1 MEGLGQV
8 SLSLRPSQ
16 SALIPIL
23 ISSVAIYIGSSAN
36 AYSVDL
42 FGPTFVRTLYP
53 DSSPRHVQI
62 LVVPILATA
71 ALSTLVAAY
80 LSDKLQHRFAFAQL
94 GYLSTFIGF
103 VILLCQEHVPKG
115 ARYAALYFVE
125 AGAYVSLSLLWT
137 ILANN
142 VSGKYKTAVATGLQI
157 GLGNCGGII
166 TSLIFPVED
175 APLYRTG
182 FATMVALLAMAALLM
197 VGFMLGIRVENEKR
211 KRGERDYRLLL
222 PRDQVCNLGDD
233 HPDFRF
239 VY

>member
-1 MEGLGQV
+1 MTTV
-8 SLSLRPSQ
+8 
-16 SALIPIL
+16 
-23 ISSVAIYIGSSAN
+23 SSVAIYICTCSN
-36 AYSVDL
+36 TYSVDL

-53 DSSPRHVQI
+53 HSSPRHVQI
-62 LVVPILATA
+62 LVVPILVVA
-71 ALSTLVAAY
+71 AFSTLITAY
-80 LSDKLQHRFAFAQL
+80 LSDRLQHRFAFAQL

-125 AGAYVSLSLLWT
+125 AGSYVSLSLLWT

-142 VSGKYKTAVATGLQI
+142 VSGKYKTAIATGLQI

-166 TSLIFPVED
+166 TSLIFLGEE

-182 FATMVALLAMAALLM
+182 FSVMVALLATAALLM
-197 VGFMLGIRVENEKR
+197 VGFMVGVGVENGKR
-211 KRGERDYRLLL
+211 RRGERDYRLRL
-222 PRDQVCNLGDD
+222 PRDEVGNLGDD